1 MNYAPTVRARVVKR
15 LIGPHAPTQA
25 ELASETGIPQ
35 ATISRWLREAGN
47 LTPVPRKKA
56 PVPTTATPTGE
67 APPAQRRPQ
76 DWTPL
81 ERAQA
86 VMHASTL
93 SRAELGQYLREQ
105 GLHREQL
112 VEWQHALEDALSS
125 RPTRHSRAARDAKRI
140 RELERDLSRKDRALA
155 ETAALL
161 ILKKKMAL
169 FWGEGD
175 EDDDTG
181 PKSDD

>member
-1 MNYAPTVRARVVKR
+1 MNYAPSVRAKLVKR
-15 LIGPHAPTQA
+15 LTGPHAPTQA
-25 ELASETGIPQ
+25 ELASETGVPQ

-56 PVPTTATPTGE
+56 PPATSTPE
-67 APPAQRRPQ
+67 APPAQKRPQ

-86 VMHASTL
+86 VLHASTL
-93 SRAELGQYLREQ
+93 SRAELGQFLREQ
-105 GLHREQL
+105 GIHREQL
-112 VEWQHALEDALSS
+112 IEWQHALEDALST

-140 RELERDLSRKDRALA
+140 RELERDVSRKDRALA

-181 PKSDD
+181 PKNDD